1 MSRDSFV
8 LYTAIAE
15 IVERLSDIQKGQLFQ
30 AILDF
35 ERDKEINISD
45 HIVEIAFIPIK
56 QSLIANNEKW
66 ERTIKARSEA
76 GKRSAEIRKQ
86 KTTNLTNVDFVQTK
100 VNKNEQT
107 PTKSTVYEYVN
118 VNVNDNEVIGE
129 KRKRFIP
136 PTLEEVK
143 KYCIERNNSVDP
155 QRFIDFYSSKGWM
168 VGKNKMKDW
177 KASVRTWERERKD
190 QIDER
195 TYDFDDLTKRFAKN

>member
-118 VNVNDNEVIGE
+118 VNVNDNEVIGK

>member
-66 ERTIKARSEA
+66 EKTIKARSEA

-107 PTKSTVYEYVN
+107 PTNSTVYEYVN
-118 VNVNDNEVIGE
+118 VNVNDNEVIGK

>member
-66 ERTIKARSEA
+66 EKTIKARSEA

>member
-66 ERTIKARSEA
+66 EKTIKARSEA

-118 VNVNDNEVIGE
+118 VNVNDNEVIGK